1 MWFTTSR
8 SILRYM
14 LIGLACLLPGAQLSA
29 NESRPFSFGQIHFEA
44 SLQGLDHIDQH
55 LVLVLELTPTE
66 SQQQN
71 LDYARI
77 QAWYDPALQVY
88 RRARFWDHAGRP
100 TVTVEFLDIRQNA
113 SRHLAHC
120 LRITE
125 HQRDDVI
132 SKIELESGAAL
143 FPQLKP
149 SQQHL
154 NIYL

>member
-8 SILRYM
+8 ALLRY
-14 LIGLACLLPGAQLSA
+14 LIIGLACLLPGAQLSA
-29 NESRPFSFGQIHFEA
+29 DQSRPFINGQLQFEA

-55 LVLVLELTPTE
+55 LVLVLELKPSE
-66 SQQQN
+66 SQPQN
-71 LDYARI
+71 PRYGRI
-77 QAWYDPALQVY
+77 RAWYDPYLQVF
-88 RRARFWDHAGRP
+88 RRARFWDNAGQP
-100 TVTVEFLDIRQNA
+100 AVTVEFLDIRPNA

-132 SKIELESGAAL
+132 SKIELESGAVL
-143 FPQLKP
+143 LPRFKP
-149 SQQHL
+149 SPHHL